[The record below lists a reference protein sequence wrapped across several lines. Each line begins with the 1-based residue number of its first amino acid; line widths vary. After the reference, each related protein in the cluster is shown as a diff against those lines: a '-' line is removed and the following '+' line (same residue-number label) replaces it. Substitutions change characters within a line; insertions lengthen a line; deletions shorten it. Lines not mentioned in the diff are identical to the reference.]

1 MTLYSA
7 TEPSG
12 RPRPPMRAKRT
23 PGQSASTTE
32 QRPGLYQRRISR
44 FRRISS
50 RSVTLTAPR
59 RGERPISRFRW
70 IPAAAGW
77 TVGVIATLSLI
88 ASVSPVIR
96 WLIKVPREFINN
108 YLFNFPDTSFAWS
121 FVLALLA
128 GALTARKR
136 IAWWLLV
143 LNLLVAAGWN
153 IGGLAADNNTALN
166 IFGESLGL
174 VLHVAA
180 LGVLV
185 LAYREFWAKVRR
197 GALYKAAAVL
207 ITGWAIGILLS
218 WGLVEMFPRTLAP
231 DDRLFYVVDRVVG
244 FAVAGPGSFAGRPH
258 VFLNALF
265 GLFSA
270 FALIAAAIVLFQ
282 SQRAENALTGEDES
296 AIRGLLELYGKND
309 SLGYF
314 ATRRDKSVVFAPS
327 GRAAITYRV
336 ELGVCLASGDPVG
349 DPRAWPQAIDAW
361 LALCQTYGWTPGNM
375 GASSAGA
382 RAFRDAGL
390 NALELGDE
398 AILHT
403 GDFKLSGRDM
413 RGVRQAV
420 TRARRSGLTVRIRR
434 HHDIEQDE
442 MKRVTARA
450 DAWRDTESE
459 RGFSMALGRLGDPAD
474 GDCLLV
480 EAIQPDHT
488 VVAMLSLVPWG
499 QNGVSLDLMRRSAQ
513 SPNGTI
519 ELMVSELA
527 LHAERIGIS
536 CISLNF
542 AMFRSAFEQGAQLGA
557 GPVARLWRGFLLFF
571 SRWWQLETLY
581 RSNVKYQPSWVPRYA
596 CYEDARMIPR
606 VGVASVI
613 AEGFLVLP
621 FTRRPKQHTGHHPSV
636 PPTLVATGLL
646 HHDGTAPDVSRF
658 PRADLGRADEDQR
671 RLPEQMRVRL
681 CKLKMLQDSGIDA
694 YPVGEPPS
702 HTVAQALGAD
712 DPTTIS
718 VSGRVLQIRNFGGVL
733 FVQLRDW
740 SAEMQLLLENSA
752 LERGRTADFTK
763 AIDLGDLVEV
773 TGQMGHSQTGTKSMI
788 VHSWRLI
795 GKCLRPL
802 PNKWKGLTDPEARVR
817 SRYVDLAVNAE
828 SRELITARSNVL
840 RAIRDTLCA
849 KGFLEVETPI
859 LQQIHGGA
867 AARPFITHSNT
878 YDLDLYLRIAPE
890 LYLKRLCVGGVERV
904 FELGRAFRNEG
915 VDSSH
920 NPEFTLLE
928 AYQAHA
934 DYTVWIDGSRE
945 LIQNAAQAANG
956 AQVVMRPRNPDRR
969 AGTDDY
975 FEPVDISGVWLVK
988 TVHDAVSEAL
998 GEHIDAHTS
1007 LAKLRTLSD
1016 AAQIPYLTRWDTGAI
1031 VLELYEHLVEARTEQ
1046 PTFYIDFPTSVSPLT
1061 RPHRSKPHVA
1071 ERWDLVAWGVELGT
1085 AYSELTDPVEQR
1097 RRLQEQSLLAAGG
1110 DPEAMEF
1117 DEDFLQAMEY
1127 AMPPTGGLGMGV
1139 DRVVMLITGRSI
1151 RETLPFPLAKPR

>member
-1 MTLYSA
+1 M
-7 TEPSG
+7 
-12 RPRPPMRAKRT
+12 
-23 PGQSASTTE
+23 
-32 QRPGLYQRRISR
+32 
-44 FRRISS
+44 
-50 RSVTLTAPR
+50 TLTA
-59 RGERPISRFRW
+59 SRLRSQPSSRLRW
-70 IPAAAGW
+70 VPAAAGW

-96 WLIKVPREFINN
+96 WLIRVPREFIND
-108 YLFNFPDTSFAWS
+108 YIFNFPDTSFAWS

-143 LNLLVAAGWN
+143 LNLLLAAGLN
-153 IGGLAADNNTALN
+153 VAGLIADHPSPAKSFGETLGLGLHLAAVVVL
-166 IFGESLGL
+166 IFS
-174 VLHVAA
+174 
-180 LGVLV
+180 
-185 LAYREFWAKVRR
+185 YREFWAKVRQ
-197 GALYKAAAVL
+197 GALYKAAGVL
-207 ITGWAIGILLS
+207 LTGWAIGIVVS
-218 WGLVEMFPRTLAP
+218 WGLVETFPRSLAAE
-231 DDRLFYVVDRVVG
+231 DRLFYVVNRVVG
-244 FAVAGPGSFAGRPH
+244 FAVVEAAQFTGRPP

-270 FALIAAAIVLFQ
+270 MALIVAAIVLFQ
-282 SQRAENALTGEDES
+282 SQRADNALTGEDES
-296 AIRGLLELYGKND
+296 AIRGLLELWGKDD

-336 ELGVCLASGDPVG
+336 EVGVCLASGDPIG
-349 DPRAWPQAIDAW
+349 DPRAWPQAIEAW
-361 LALCQTYGWTPGNM
+361 LALCQSYGWTPGNM

-382 RAFRDAGL
+382 KAFREAGL

-398 AILHT
+398 AILRT
-403 GDFKLSGRDM
+403 AEFRLSGRDM
-413 RGVRQAV
+413 RGVRQGV
-420 TRARRSGLTVRIRR
+420 TRARRAGLTVRIRR
-434 HHDIEQDE
+434 HYDIEPAE
-442 MKRVTARA
+442 MAQVISRA
-450 DAWRDTESE
+450 DSWRDTEAE

-480 EAIQPDHT
+480 EAITSDET

-499 QNGVSLDLMRRSAQ
+499 RNGVSLDLMRRSPH

-527 LHAERIGIS
+527 LHAERIGITR
-536 CISLNF
+536 ISLNF

-581 RSNVKYQPSWVPRYA
+581 RSNMKYQPDWIPRFA
-596 CYEDARMIPR
+596 CYEDARMVPR
-606 VGVASVI
+606 VGVASSI

-621 FTRRPKQHTGHHPSV
+621 FTRRDEQHTGHRPSV
-636 PPTLVATGLL
+636 PPTLLATGLL
-646 HHDGTAPDVSRF
+646 HRDGSAPDASALQE
-658 PRADLGRADEDQR
+658 ADFGNVDERGR

-681 CKLKMLQDSGIDA
+681 SKLKALQDSGIDA
-694 YPVGEPPS
+694 YPVGQPPS
-702 HTVAQALGAD
+702 HTVAQALGIEDQTAV
-712 DPTTIS
+712 S
-718 VSGRVLQIRNFGGVL
+718 VSGRVLRIRDFGGVL
-733 FVQLRDW
+733 FAELRDW
-740 SAEMQLLLENSA
+740 SAEVQLLLENSI
-752 LERGRTADFTK
+752 LEHGRTADFTK

-773 TGQMGHSQTGTKSMI
+773 TGKMGYSKTGTQSLI

-802 PNKWKGLTDPEARVR
+802 PNKWKGLTDPEARLR

-828 SRELITARSNVL
+828 SRELIAARSRVL
-840 RAIRDTLCA
+840 RSIRDTLND

-867 AARPFITHSNT
+867 AARPFITHINS

-915 VDSSH
+915 VDFSH

-934 DYTVWIDGSRE
+934 DYKDWIDGSRE

-956 AQVVMRPRNPDRR
+956 AQVVMRP
-969 AGTDDY
+969 AGDGL
-975 FEPVDISGVWLVK
+975 EEIDISGVWPVK

-998 GEHIDAHTS
+998 GVHIDASTS
-1007 LAKLRTLSD
+1007 LSRLRRLSD
-1016 AAQIPYLTRWDTGAI
+1016 AAKIPYLAQWDAGAV
-1031 VLELYEHLVEARTEQ
+1031 VLELYEHLVEAPTEK
-1046 PTFYIDFPTSVSPLT
+1046 PTFYIDFPQSVSPLT
-1061 RPHRSKPHVA
+1061 RPHRNKPGVA

-1097 RRLQEQSLLAAGG
+1097 RRLEEQSYLAAGG
-1110 DPEAMEF
+1110 DPEAMEL
-1117 DEDFLQAMEY
+1117 DEDFLQALEY

-1139 DRVVMLITGRSI
+1139 DRVVMLVTGRSI
-1151 RETLPFPLAKPR
+1151 RDTLPFPLAKPR

>member
-1 MTLYSA
+1 
-7 TEPSG
+7 
-12 RPRPPMRAKRT
+12 
-23 PGQSASTTE
+23 
-32 QRPGLYQRRISR
+32 
-44 FRRISS
+44 
-50 RSVTLTAPR
+50 V
-59 RGERPISRFRW
+59 
-70 IPAAAGW
+70 PAAAGW

-96 WLIKVPREFINN
+96 WLIRVPREFIND
-108 YLFNFPDTSFAWS
+108 YIFNFPDTSFAWS

-143 LNLLVAAGWN
+143 LNLLLAAGLN
-153 IGGLAADNNTALN
+153 VAGLIADHPSAAKRFGETLGLGLHLAAVVVL
-166 IFGESLGL
+166 IFG
-174 VLHVAA
+174 
-180 LGVLV
+180 
-185 LAYREFWAKVRR
+185 YREFWAKVRR
-197 GALYKAAAVL
+197 GALYKAAGVL
-207 ITGWAIGILLS
+207 LTGWAIGIVVS
-218 WGLVEMFPRTLAP
+218 WGLVETFPRTLAAE
-231 DDRLFYVVDRVVG
+231 DRLFYVVNRVVG
-244 FAVAGPGSFAGRPH
+244 FAVVESAQFTGRPP

-270 FALIAAAIVLFQ
+270 MALIVAAIVLFQ

-296 AIRGLLELYGKND
+296 AIRGLLELWGKDD

-336 ELGVCLASGDPVG
+336 ELGVCLASGDPIG

-361 LALCQTYGWTPGNM
+361 LALCQSYGWTPGNM

-382 RAFRDAGL
+382 KAFREAGL

-398 AILHT
+398 AILQT
-403 GDFKLSGRDM
+403 AEFRLSGREM

-420 TRARRSGLTVRIRR
+420 TRARRAGLTMRIRR
-434 HHDIEQDE
+434 HHDIEPAE
-442 MKRVTARA
+442 MAQVISRA
-450 DAWRDTESE
+450 DSWRDTEAE

-480 EAIQPDHT
+480 EAIGSDDT

-499 QNGVSLDLMRRSAQ
+499 RNGVSLDLMRRSPQ
-513 SPNGTI
+513 SPNGSI

-527 LHAERIGIS
+527 LHAERIGITR
-536 CISLNF
+536 ISLNF

-581 RSNVKYQPSWVPRYA
+581 RSNMKYQPDWIPRFA

-606 VGVASVI
+606 VGVASSI

-621 FTRRPKQHTGHHPSV
+621 FTRHDEQHTGHHPAV
-636 PPTLVATGLL
+636 PPTLLATGLL
-646 HHDGTAPDVSRF
+646 HHDGSAPDASALQE
-658 PRADLGRADEDQR
+658 ADFGDVDERGR

-681 CKLKMLQDSGIDA
+681 SKLKALQDSGIDA
-694 YPVGEPPS
+694 YPVGTPPS
-702 HTVAQALGAD
+702 HTVAQALGIED
-712 DPTTIS
+712 QTSVS
-718 VSGRVLQIRNFGGVL
+718 VSGRVLRMRDFGGVL
-733 FVQLRDW
+733 FAELRDW
-740 SAEMQLLLENSA
+740 SAEVQLLLENSV
-752 LERGRTADFTK
+752 LEHGRTADFTK

-773 TGQMGHSQTGTKSMI
+773 TGKMGYSKTGTRSLI

-828 SRELITARSNVL
+828 ARELIAARSRVL
-840 RAIRDTLCA
+840 RSIRDTLND

-867 AARPFITHSNT
+867 AARPFSTHINS

-915 VDSSH
+915 VDFSH

-934 DYTVWIDGSRE
+934 DYKDWIDGSRE

-956 AQVVMRPRNPDRR
+956 AQVVLRP
-969 AGTDDY
+969 AGDGL
-975 FEPVDISGVWLVK
+975 EEIDISGVWPVK

-998 GEHIDAHTS
+998 GDHIDASTS
-1007 LAKLRTLSD
+1007 LATLRRLSD
-1016 AAQIPYLTRWDTGAI
+1016 AAQIPYLARWDAGAV
-1031 VLELYEHLVEARTEQ
+1031 VLELYEHLVEARTEK
-1046 PTFYIDFPTSVSPLT
+1046 PTFYIDFPQSVSPLT
-1061 RPHRSKPHVA
+1061 RPHRDKPGIA

-1097 RRLQEQSLLAAGG
+1097 RRLEEQSLLAAGG
-1110 DPEAMEF
+1110 DPEAMEL

-1139 DRVVMLITGRSI
+1139 DRVVMLVTGRSI